1 MKTGI
6 HPEYVECAVVCAC
19 GNTFQTRS
27 TVPKISLELCSAC
40 HPFFTG
46 KQRLIDTEGRVER
59 FQKRYQKS
67 GMRTVKRAPSAE
79 RRKAAAARKAT
90 PSIIEKAVEA
100 HRQAKTKPAAP
111 KPAAHK
117 QDVPSRPRA
126 EAAPKAKS
134 GR

>member
-6 HPEYVECAVVCAC
+6 HPEYVECTVVCAC

-27 TVPKISLELCSAC
+27 TEPKITLELCSAC

-59 FQKRYQKS
+59 FQKRYQKT

-79 RRKAAAARKAT
+79 RQKAAAARKAT

-100 HRQAKTKPAAP
+100 HRKAKTKPAP
-111 KPAAHK
+111 PRQTETAAK
-117 QDVPSRPRA
+117 KA
-126 EAAPKAKS
+126 EPESKAKS